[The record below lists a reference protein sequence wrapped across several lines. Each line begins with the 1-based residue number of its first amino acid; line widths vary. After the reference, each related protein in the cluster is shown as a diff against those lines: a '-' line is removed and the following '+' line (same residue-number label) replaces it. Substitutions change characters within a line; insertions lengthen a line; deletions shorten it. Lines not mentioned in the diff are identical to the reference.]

1 MRIAY
6 IGTFSRYEPG
16 ITATEQLVL
25 GVRSYLDGAHGALG
39 ADGER
44 IECLLGDDQGD
55 PATGVR
61 EARRLVEREGVAAFV
76 FVAASIVMEAVLEYA
91 TEAHVPIAGTG
102 GALRPLFRPVRPWL
116 FTARTPYESHAAALA
131 DQLLRDGAR
140 RIALVSTEDGTG
152 RSYAAG
158 LSGTLAKSGAEP
170 AAVALFRRLDG
181 ELGRVVQ
188 RLAHAEPDVVVC
200 THFAPTSGT
209 LVAEARRFGLPATW
223 AFGPSATNPETARV
237 AGAAAV
243 EGCLGQSSF
252 AAPTTDSAAIRSF
265 VADVRRQDEGAE
277 ITSLTQLGYVTARAV
292 TDAARSTGDRS
303 GDGIRAA
310 LEGLAGDYGMLPPFR
325 LSPHEHLLNRGVQL
339 MRFAGGSLAPFGA
352 MREVDPDTWEVREMT
367 AGAPT

>member
-16 ITATEQLVL
+16 VTATEQLVL

-39 ADGER
+39 AEGER
-44 IECLLGDDQGD
+44 VECLIGDDQGD

-158 LSGTLAKSGAEP
+158 LSGALAKSGVEP

-188 RLAHAEPDVVVC
+188 RLADAEPDVVVC
-200 THFAPTSGT
+200 THFAPTSGA
-209 LVAEARRFGLPATW
+209 LVAEARSAGLPATW
-223 AFGPSATNPETARV
+223 AFGPSATNPETAQV

-252 AAPTTDSAAIRSF
+252 AAPTTESAAIRSF
-265 VADVRRQDEGAE
+265 VADMRRQDEDAE

-292 TDAARSTGDRS
+292 TDAVRSTGDRS

-339 MRFAGGSLAPFGA
+339 MRFAGGSLVPFGA

-367 AGAPT
+367 SGAPT